1 MKKVI
6 TLILAIIL
14 SILECFAQSSGK
26 RYHHKELVKTENKYN
41 QKNFGFFGVLLGGLG
56 TAIIRKK
63 KITITKEG
71 VILEE

>member
-6 TLILAIIL
+6 TLTLAIIL

-26 RYHHKELVKTENKYN
+26 RYHHRELVKTESKYN
-41 QKNFGFFGVLLGGLG
+41 QKNFGFFGVLLGGIG

-71 VILEE
+71 IVIED